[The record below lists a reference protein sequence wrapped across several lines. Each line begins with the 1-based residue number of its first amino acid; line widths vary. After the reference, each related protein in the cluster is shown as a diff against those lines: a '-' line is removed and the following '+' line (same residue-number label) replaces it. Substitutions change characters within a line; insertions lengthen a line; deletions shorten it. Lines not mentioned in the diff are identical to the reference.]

1 MPIVMMVQSNANETT
16 VAITHSEL
24 SRVVPLLVVRSG
36 REARIRIKIQNKKTN
51 RPMVVSSTNTKMAV
65 ANESL

>member
-24 SRVVPLLVVRSG
+24 SRVVPLLVVRIG
-36 REARIRIKIQNKKTN
+36 RDARMRIKIQNKKTS
-51 RPMVVSSTNTKMAV
+51 RPMVMSSTNTKIAV